1 MKKLFVL
8 LLALV
13 LLAVPVAAEGYHIMD
28 DSGLLEAHDVE
39 KLEEVYSQYIT
50 DVGFTPALVTTDNFG
65 GLSAEEYAGQYY
77 DLQEYPEDGILLL
90 VSLEEGQWYILTN
103 GECYN
108 RISDADAA
116 AIGEEIVP
124 LIKDGSYYAAFLKF
138 PQLAAEIYKANVP
151 VEYEPEE
158 DFYIPEPEAPK
169 KNYGKTIFICML
181 VGMAIGGITVAI
193 MAAQMKSV
201 RQQSGA
207 SDYIRP
213 GSMEVTHSRD
223 IFLYS
228 HVTRTAKPKNNS
240 SGGGGGGG
248 GSRGG
253 AGGRL

>member
-13 LLAVPVAAEGYHIMD
+13 LLAVPVAAEGYYVMD
-28 DSGLLEAHDVE
+28 DAGLLEEHDVQ
-39 KLEEVYSQYIT
+39 KLEEVYSQYIA
-50 DVGFTPALVTTDNFG
+50 DLGFTPALVTTDSFG

-103 GECYN
+103 GECYR
-108 RISDADAA
+108 RISDSDAV

-124 LIKDGSYYAAFLKF
+124 LIQDGSYYAAFLKF
-138 PQLAAEIYKANVP
+138 PQLAAEIFKANVP
-151 VEYEPEE
+151 VEEE
-158 DFYIPEPEAPK
+158 WNEEVYAPAPAVPK
-169 KNYGKTIFICML
+169 KTYGKMIFICMI
-181 VGMAIGGITVAI
+181 VGLAIGGITVGI
-193 MAAQMKSV
+193 MAAKMRTV

-213 GSMEVTHSRD
+213 GSMHLTHSRD

-228 HVTRTAKPKNNS
+228 HVSRSAKPKNNS